1 MRVTFDLPSKQ
12 GVAGSSPAAPTSLG
26 LASSSSFPVLS
37 VGPVH
42 AGAARRVPAGMF
54 DLGGR
59 STIAEPGSQALAQI
73 PISMRLVPKPPV
85 GTIASVTT
93 EHLPFDEAADN
104 MA

>member
-1 MRVTFDLPSKQ
+1 MHPLRDE
-12 GVAGSSPAAPTSLG
+12 
-26 LASSSSFPVLS
+26 FP
-37 VGPVH
+37 PVCSI
-42 AGAARRVPAGMF
+42 
-54 DLGGR
+54 LGGR